1 MRDNYGAT
9 GSVKTNTTGMQ
20 SVACASSPSP
30 PLWLCPVLAHPW
42 RCRCCPRCPGPRG
55 RLAPSC
61 CAAWLAARWSPPAG
75 SSAPAHT
82 AAPAAICGCESPL
95 SPGNRGKPGGKERR
109 CQPRACHRRNAIPVS
124 LGLQT
129 VRPWLSEPKPK
140 TPQRWRQCGRGP
152 WGQGAPSWAHTDR
165 DAPRPQAATSNPT
178 PAGTEKPGRM
188 MGDNHRAGG
197 HSRREPQP
205 LPKAKSPTVPS
216 TCSPPCRG
224 SSKRLKTGEF

>member
-30 PLWLCPVLAHPW
+30 PLWLCPVPAHPW

-95 SPGNRGKPGGKERR
+95 SPGNRGKPGGKEGR
-109 CQPRACHRRNAIPVS
+109 CQPGACHRRNAIPVS

-129 VRPWLSEPKPK
+129 VRPWLSEPKPE
-140 TPQRWRQCGRGP
+140 TPQRWRQCRRGP
-152 WGQGAPSWAHTDR
+152 WGQGAPAGLTQTGMPPDPKQPPPTLLLQARRSQAGRWVTTTERGDTRAGSHSPC
-165 DAPRPQAATSNPT
+165 PRPRAPLS
-178 PAGTEKPGRM
+178 PARA
-188 MGDNHRAGG
+188 HRHAGG
-197 HSRREPQP
+197 APNN
-205 LPKAKSPTVPS
+205 
-216 TCSPPCRG
+216 
-224 SSKRLKTGEF
+224 